1 MSNYPTTFKG
11 RTLLEKFKLGQDI
24 HINGK
29 KVMQLRDIVAW
40 DWHCDF
46 IIALGNP
53 VHEKGGTFQS
63 RWVLTYNFYYKGELL
78 FSGDDFYPSPLYD
91 FASDVALAEIIGW
104 LSLSPGDTDEE
115 YFDNYTEEQLRFASD
130 ELLTDEMMLWEEE
143 LRGNSAE

>member
-24 HINGK
+24 HINRK

-40 DWHCDF
+40 DWQGDF
-46 IIALGNP
+46 IIALGKP
-53 VHEKGGTFQS
+53 VLDGKGTFQS
-63 RWVLTYNFYYKGELL
+63 RWKLTYNFYYKGDLL

-91 FASDVALAEIIGW
+91 FASNQSLSEIVGW
-104 LSLSPGDTDEE
+104 LSISPGDIDEE

-130 ELLTDEMMLWEEE
+130 ELLTDEMLVWEEE